1 MRRRISIPR
10 LGRQIPACTWLGF
23 LLVYRPFVG
32 HVGLI
37 CPNVP
42 GHLNPMLAL
51 ADAIRRR
58 GHRATFFLLGD
69 VPELVAAAGI
79 EVVPLG
85 GSIFPPDEY
94 RTAMQRLGT
103 LEGRAALSHT
113 LAMAARSAEAIL
125 GAGPAA
131 ARAVGI
137 TALLVDQ
144 ASFPGGTV
152 ADELG
157 VPFATVCNA
166 LLLNPGPAVPPF
178 FTRWRPQDAW
188 WARLRNRI
196 AWAGL
201 DRLYSPIPVR
211 IQDRRRQLGMPVPE
225 RIAQV
230 WSSRLQIS
238 QQPAAF
244 EFPRQASPKQVR
256 FVGPLRLSDGYPP
269 VPPFPWD
276 RLDGRRL
283 VYASLGTLQNR
294 IAGTFRMI
302 AEACDGLD
310 VQLVI
315 STGHGVPMAS
325 SAIPR
330 PAGRGALRATA
341 GTAPPG
347 GACSHSRGSEYD
359 PRCLEHRPPD
369 GGHPGDERATGNRR
383 PDCLGRLWGD
393 CHAVTGD
400 SPAAA
405 LADQPGAVRP
415 VLRRRCPAGP

>member
-1 MRRRISIPR
+1 M
-10 LGRQIPACTWLGF
+10 
-23 LLVYRPFVG
+23 G

-131 ARAVGI
+131 ARAIGI

-166 LLLNPGPAVPPF
+166 LLSNPDPAVPPF
-178 FTRWRPQDAW
+178 FTHWKPQDAW
-188 WARLRNRI
+188 WARLRNRV

-201 DRLYSPIPVR
+201 DRLYSPVLVR
-211 IQDRRRQLGMPVPE
+211 IQERRRQLGLPVPE
-225 RIAQV
+225 RIAEV

-238 QQPAAF
+238 QQPQSF
-244 EFPRQASPKQVR
+244 EFPRQALPKQVR

-325 SAIPR
+325 LGDLPGR
-330 PAGRGALRATA
+330 PVVVPYAPQLELLR
-341 GTAPPG
+341 
-347 GACSHSRGSEYD
+347 R
-359 PRCLEHRPPD
+359 
-369 GGHPGDERATGNRR
+369 
-383 PDCLGRLWGD
+383 
-393 CHAVTGD
+393 
-400 SPAAA
+400 AA
-405 LADQPGAVRP
+405 LAVTHAGLNTTLDALSTGLPMVAIPVTNEQPGIAARIAWVGSGETVMLSRVTPRRLHSLISRVLSDPSYAAAARRVRDAIQAAAGALGAADMIEQGLG
-415 VLRRRCPAGP
+415 LRT